1 MRLTRDFIKIS
12 LIFSF
17 ISFLIFSSFA
27 QDLYSEEIDWIE
39 VANTK
44 NEIQFIDPNSIKYNN
59 KGLLSVVTKY
69 NEIDPED
76 QNHINTNSYLMAIDC
91 ENRLFSKLPVNGE
104 LNNVKNWIKP
114 ANDKLIKKTIL
125 NSCSY

>member
-1 MRLTRDFIKIS
+1 MSLIRDFIKRS

-17 ISFLIFSSFA
+17 ISFLIFLSCT
-27 QDLYSEEIDWIE
+27 QNLYSEEIDWIQ
-39 VANTK
+39 VANTN
-44 NEIQFIDPNSIKYNN
+44 NEIQFIDPSSIKYNN

-76 QNHINTNSYLMAIDC
+76 QSHIKTNSFLMAIDC
-91 ENRLFSKLPVNGE
+91 ENRLFSQLPVNGD
-104 LNNVKNWIKP
+104 LNKVKNWIKP
-114 ANDKLIKKTIL
+114 TNDKLIKQTIV

>member
-1 MRLTRDFIKIS
+1 MSFIRDFINRS

-17 ISFLIFSSFA
+17 ISFLIFLSCT
-27 QDLYSEEIDWIE
+27 QNLYSEEIDWIQ
-39 VANTK
+39 VANT
-44 NEIQFIDPNSIKYNN
+44 NSEIQFIDPSSIKYNN

-76 QNHINTNSYLMAIDC
+76 QNHIKTNSFLMAIDC
-91 ENRLFSKLPVNGE
+91 EKRLFSQLPVNGD
-104 LNNVKNWIKP
+104 LNKVKNWIKP
-114 ANDKLIKKTIL
+114 TNDKLIKQTIV

>member
-1 MRLTRDFIKIS
+1 MRLIRDFIKRS

-17 ISFLIFSSFA
+17 ISFLTFSFSP

-44 NEIQFIDPNSIKYNN
+44 NEIQFIDLNSIKYNN

-91 ENRLFSKLPVNGE
+91 ENRLFSKLPLNGE
-104 LNNVKNWIKP
+104 LNQVKDWIK
-114 ANDKLIKKTIL
+114 ATNDKLIKTTII

>member
-1 MRLTRDFIKIS
+1 MSLIRDFIKRS

-17 ISFLIFSSFA
+17 ISFLIFLSCT
-27 QDLYSEEIDWIE
+27 QNLYSEEIDWIQ
-39 VANTK
+39 VANTN
-44 NEIQFIDPNSIKYNN
+44 NEIQFIDPSSIKYNN

-76 QNHINTNSYLMAIDC
+76 QNLIKTNSFLMAIDC
-91 ENRLFSKLPVNGE
+91 EKRLFSQLPVNGD
-104 LNNVKNWIKP
+104 LNKVKNWIKP
-114 ANDKLIKKTIL
+114 TNDKLIKQTIV

>member
-1 MRLTRDFIKIS
+1 MSLIRDFIKRS

-17 ISFLIFSSFA
+17 ISFLIFLSCT
-27 QDLYSEEIDWIE
+27 QNLYSEEIDWIQ
-39 VANTK
+39 VANTN
-44 NEIQFIDPNSIKYNN
+44 NEMQFIDPSSIKYNN

-76 QNHINTNSYLMAIDC
+76 QSHIKTNSFLMAIDC
-91 ENRLFSKLPVNGE
+91 EKRLFSQLSINGD
-104 LNNVKNWIKP
+104 LNKVKNWIKP
-114 ANDKLIKKTIL
+114 TNDKLIKQTIV